1 MADEFFAHVSAGRY
15 LPEYHEAKGNRD
27 FFECC
32 RSPEISSTLTLQP
45 IERFAGLL
53 DAAIIFS
60 DILVIPQAMGM
71 VVEMVDKKG
80 PHFPDPLKTP
90 DDKQYKE
97 VMERHVDVAKELD
110 YVYKAITMTRK
121 KLQGR
126 VPLFGFCGAPWT
138 LLCYMVEG
146 GGTKLFVQSKSWIY
160 KYPEQTK
167 ALLQKIAELCVDY
180 LALQVEAGAQVCHEE
195 QSPSLK
201 RLRTNLQ
208 QLIQVFDSWAGE
220 LSPATFKEFSEP
232 YLRYISENLPKKL
245 KSMQLEPVPMVV
257 FPKGAWYALD
267 TMCDSGYNIIG
278 LDWLY
283 DPAEANKVR
292 GNRNV
297 VLQGNADPGV
307 LYGTHESITKTV
319 ANMVEGFDWANKK
332 SGWIVNL
339 GHGITPFVKPDDLKF
354 FLQEIHRQT
363 AEK

>member
-1 MADEFFAHVSAGRY
+1 
-15 LPEYHEAKGNRD
+15 
-27 FFECC
+27 
-32 RSPEISSTLTLQP
+32 
-45 IERFAGLL
+45 
-53 DAAIIFS
+53 
-60 DILVIPQAMGM
+60 M

-180 LALQVEAGAQVCHEE
+180 LALQVEAGAQVCYEE
-195 QSPSLK
+195 QSPLLK
-201 RLRTNLQ
+201 KSRTNLQ

-245 KSMQLEPVPMVV
+245 KSMNLEPVPMVV

-267 TMCDSGYNIIG
+267 AMCDSGYNIIG